1 MSTPGPLRAGLGR
14 GRRIWPL
21 AVALGLVGLLAAGAA
36 GIWLVPSSEE
46 RYLDALEEQ
55 GLDEAF
61 ESEEDAVRTARRR
74 CDELD
79 AGGETA
85 GSEAERLGVEHLCA
99 EHAEKFE
106 TLESHEFEGA
116 LLVMSLGDGSVD
128 TTGES
133 CTGAD
138 GYEDIRADAP
148 VVVSDGK
155 GNELARTGL
164 SHGEVLDED
173 SCIFGFTV
181 ELTEGSD
188 RYEVSLGPHH
198 LQTLTWEDLHKRH
211 ALSFVVGGVD

>member
-1 MSTPGPLRAGLGR
+1 M
-14 GRRIWPL
+14 WPL
-21 AVALGLVGLLAAGAA
+21 AIALGLLGLLAAGAA
-36 GIWLVPSSEE
+36 GIWLAPSSEE

-55 GLDEAF
+55 GLDDAF
-61 ESEEDAVRTARRR
+61 ESEEDAVRTAHRR
-74 CDELD
+74 CGELD
-79 AGGETA
+79 AGRETA
-85 GSEAERLGVEHLCA
+85 VSEAERLGVEHLCA
-99 EHAEKFE
+99 EHADELE
-106 TLESHEFEGA
+106 RLESHEFEGA

-133 CTGAD
+133 CTGTD
-138 GYEDIRADAP
+138 GYEDIHAEAP

-155 GNELARTGL
+155 GNELARTQLGQ
-164 SHGEVLDED
+164 GEALDED

-198 LQTLTWEDLHKRH
+198 LQTLTWEDLHNRH